1 MKEFLTISSYI
12 FLLLSCTSCY
22 KEVVVFNPDPNN
34 TLELEKI
41 LRLNNKDCSFDES
54 SNTLRYSIPS
64 SNIKDFEVLVEFQDY
79 SKVYFND
86 SLLSNNSINNFGNIE
101 VNRDYPVLIIT
112 NEIAHELKLQF
123 TNLPIVQII
132 THNRIVDEPK
142 VLARLV
148 INYPSIDQDKTV
160 SYIGLE
166 YRGETSQSHPK
177 KSFSFCFLNSLF
189 TNDKISKSIFQ
200 LPENSDWWLDA
211 MYIDKSRLRNK
222 TSFDIWRQIEGSRN
236 YGINSSFVELYINSE
251 HQGLYS
257 INELINAESLNL
269 LSDDAVLY
277 KAVDWSGPRFDF
289 YSEDV
294 SINKYWDGWEQ
305 KFPDVKNRI
314 NWQPLLYLRNIIIN
328 GSSNDFT
335 SDIDK
340 MIHLDNFI
348 DYYIFLNL
356 SSSLDNVAKN
366 NFLSRQSN
374 KDPLCIIPWDMD
386 GSFGLMWNGDY
397 ISHTYI
403 LSNNLFDR
411 LLDMESDQFKNNLK
425 LRWTSLREESL
436 NNDNLMN
443 LFEGNFNC
451 INTSNIIQIENNTWN
466 TNINLEEEKIFIHN
480 WLSNRLSFLDDYY
493 LNL

>member
-64 SNIKDFEVLVEFQDY
+64 SNIKDFEALVEFQDY

-86 SLLSNNSINNFGNIE
+86 SLLSNNSINNFGSIE
-101 VNRDYPVLIIT
+101 VNRDYPVLILT

-257 INELINAESLNL
+257 INEFINAESLNL

-314 NWQPLLYLRNIIIN
+314 NWQPLLYLRNLIIN

-374 KDPLCIIPWDMD
+374 QDPLCIIPWDMD
-386 GSFGLMWNGDY
+386 GSFGIMWNGDY

-425 LRWTSLREESL
+425 LRWTSLRKKSL

>member
-34 TLELEKI
+34 ALELEKI

-86 SLLSNNSINNFGNIE
+86 SLLNNNSINNFGNIE

-148 INYPSIDQDKTV
+148 INYPSIEQDKTV

-251 HQGLYS
+251 HQGLYC

-314 NWQPLLYLRNIIIN
+314 NWQPLLYLRNLIIN
-328 GSSNDFT
+328 GSSNDFK